1 MTQRFPLRPV
11 VLCILDGWGHREA
24 CENNAICMGK
34 TPNYDR
40 LLAAGPNALIDAS
53 GAAVGL
59 PQGQM
64 GNSEVGHM
72 NIGAGRTVLQHL
84 PRIDAAIAKGNF
96 HHSPELQ
103 TTIAALKESGG
114 RAHIMGLLS
123 PGGVHSHQDHIAA
136 LLKVFQS
143 AGVPCVLHAFLDGRD
158 TPPRSAGGYLATLLE
173 AAPETTVATVIGRY
187 FAMDRDNR
195 WDRVAQAYDAMTLGK
210 GRAVGSASE
219 AIDASYAEGV
229 NDEFLAPSIVD
240 GYSGMAVG
248 DGIVMA
254 NFRADRAR
262 EILQAL
268 LDPNFA
274 AFPRE
279 KVVSFATALG
289 MVEYSESLNA
299 FLTAIFSPVELTE
312 TLGELLA
319 GSGGRQLRIAETE
332 KYAHVT
338 FFFNG
343 GREARFAGEERILI
357 PSPKVATYD
366 LMPEMSAD
374 AVIDALLEALAG
386 DGFDLIIC
394 NLANGDMVGHSGKLD
409 AAIKAVETLDRCMG
423 RLAEAVHESG
433 GALLITADHG
443 NCEQML
449 DTQSGQAHTA
459 HTMNKVPLLLVN
471 APAKIGGLSDGSLAD
486 IAPTI
491 LELLGMA
498 KPTVMTGH
506 SLLRGLSTSAAAQ

>member
-1 MTQRFPLRPV
+1 
-11 VLCILDGWGHREA
+11 
-24 CENNAICMGK
+24 
-34 TPNYDR
+34 
-40 LLAAGPNALIDAS
+40 
-53 GAAVGL
+53 
-59 PQGQM
+59 
-64 GNSEVGHM
+64 
-72 NIGAGRTVLQHL
+72 
-84 PRIDAAIAKGNF
+84 
-96 HHSPELQ
+96 
-103 TTIAALKESGG
+103 
-114 RAHIMGLLS
+114 
-123 PGGVHSHQDHIAA
+123 
-136 LLKVFQS
+136 
-143 AGVPCVLHAFLDGRD
+143 
-158 TPPRSAGGYLATLLE
+158 
-173 AAPETTVATVIGRY
+173 
-187 FAMDRDNR
+187 MDRDNR
-195 WDRVAQAYDAMTLGK
+195 WDRVAQAYDAMTLGQ
-210 GRAVGSASE
+210 GRTVGSASE

-289 MVEYSESLNA
+289 MVEYSENLNA
-299 FLTAIFSPVELTE
+299 FLTAIFSSVELTE

-374 AVIDALLEALAG
+374 AVTDALLEAIAS
-386 DGFDLIIC
+386 DDFDLIIC

-471 APAKIGGLSDGSLAD
+471 APARIGGLSDGSLAD

-491 LELLGMA
+491 LDLLGLD
-498 KPTVMTGH
+498 KPTAMTGH